1 MTVNVGFRDSVLG
14 CSRQITLEFDVK
26 CSVCSGTGAS
36 SGRVRREKERGEER
50 RGERERGGEHGGS

>member
-36 SGRVRREKERGEER
+36 SGRVRREKERREER
-50 RGERERGGEHGGS
+50 RERRREGEEGGS